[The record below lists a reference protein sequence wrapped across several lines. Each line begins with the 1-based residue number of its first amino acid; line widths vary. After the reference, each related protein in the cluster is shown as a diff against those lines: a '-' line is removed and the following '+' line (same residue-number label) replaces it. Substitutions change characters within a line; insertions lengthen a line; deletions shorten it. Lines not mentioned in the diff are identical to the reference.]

1 MPQIC
6 TFLYD
11 TGGVC
16 QSFAVKNHRY
26 CAAHLRHRASLMR
39 IARSRAHNEPFQLT
53 LPPLESMPAVQ
64 SALSQLAQAV
74 AADMVDLH
82 RADRLTRLLSLASR
96 NLLKADEWPT
106 ASAFHAG
113 DPDEVDEREPAEVD
127 VVAEYGLP
135 NDLDFARRPE
145 DVFPSP
151 PNVVSSQAKRPG
163 FDLLSR
169 EERSGVE
176 GPAFSSLLDDSS
188 LPELPFSGDYCSD
201 HHSREC
207 ECNRIRTDYP
217 VSPETVEMLETSQ
230 ALGPDAAA
238 ARYKQL
244 MRNRER
250 RHLNRE
256 RRRFEA
262 IALEKNMRRA
272 AEILAERKLAERAK
286 QETAC
291 PTPPSVSGIGPASDS
306 SKKPAASAPT
316 TLQTDEKSTLTPTG

>member
-1 MPQIC
+1 MPQTC

-39 IARSRAHNEPFQLT
+39 IARSRARNEPFHLT

-74 AADMVDLH
+74 AADMVDLQ
-82 RADRLTRLLSLASR
+82 RTDRLIRLLSLASR
-96 NLLKADEWPT
+96 NLLKADKWPT
-106 ASAFHAG
+106 ASVFHS
-113 DPDEVDEREPAEVD
+113 DQPAEVD
-127 VVAEYGLP
+127 LAADYDLP
-135 NDLDFARRPE
+135 DDLDLARRPE

-151 PNVVSSQAKRPG
+151 PDVLSSRPNP
-163 FDLLSR
+163 LALSSR
-169 EERSGVE
+169 PEGAPAPGVE
-176 GPAFSSLLDDSS
+176 GPAFPSLIDDPS
-188 LPELPFSGDYCSD
+188 LPELPLSGNYCSD

-217 VSPETVEMLETSQ
+217 VSPETVEMFETSQ
-230 ALGPDAAA
+230 TLGPDAAA
-238 ARYKQL
+238 ARHKQL

-256 RRRFEA
+256 RKRYEA

-272 AEILAERKLAERAK
+272 AEIIAERKLAERAK
-286 QETAC
+286 QEAES
-291 PTPPSVSGIGPASDS
+291 PTPPSPE
-306 SKKPAASAPT
+306 PTAPT
-316 TLQTDEKSTLTPTG
+316 SDGPQKPVISTAISLRTIEKSTLTPMG